1 MEFFLF
7 SFKMF
12 RGNMNRFGIVFH
24 RINRPFIANHVR
36 FYPRGW
42 YSWISMR
49 VEIYGCPSGKSYSIK
64 E

>member
-1 MEFFLF
+1 
-7 SFKMF
+7 MF

-24 RINRPFIANHVR
+24 LINIPFVASHVR

-49 VEIYGCPSGKSYSIK
+49 VEVYGCSTSKVLSTF
-64 E
+64 